1 MSVLENSEAK
11 KAFDKLAFQVF
22 CLTRVTVPFS
32 SGSTFSLVLFLLL
45 CTYGSLNIVL
55 HTLYQIQLRMVL
67 PFLDTSLYSHKVSLF
82 HPHYSFLLLASV
94 YFFLC
99 LNFARN
105 YLFICASSLAF
116 FLGFLL
122 TGVFYSLGEVILPQ
136 LNYQPTLLDS
146 SFFQVSGT
154 LLTRSLKRPKSAE
167 VQVCNFALCLSRS
180 FQDSFVYQL
189 MVNVARYY
197 INQPFFICK

>member
-1 MSVLENSEAK
+1 MYLRKSYYCPSYPLSDSTPNGFAFPGHISVFSQSISIPPTLLIS
-11 KAFDKLAFQVF
+11 AFSF
-22 CLTRVTVPFS
+22 CIL
-32 SGSTFSLVLFLLL
+32 
-45 CTYGSLNIVL
+45 
-55 HTLYQIQLRMVL
+55 
-67 PFLDTSLYSHKVSLF
+67 
-82 HPHYSFLLLASV
+82 
-94 YFFLC
+94 FLC

-167 VQVCNFALCLSRS
+167 VQVCNFALCLSHS